1 MTLFYSKQS
10 GGFYDDSI
18 NKNIPNDS
26 VTISSE
32 YHAELLSKQSEG
44 YEIQAN
50 DKGYPVAVELVLTLE
65 EIKSINES
73 KQQQLLNLA
82 NEKITMLQRIV
93 KYNRATDDEKQ
104 LLEKLELFTIDVAHI
119 DLTDSNASFPEM
131 PC

>member
-1 MTLFYSKQS
+1 MIYYNAQTN
-10 GGFYDDSI
+10 GFYISGF
-18 NKNIPNDS
+18 NNIPENS
-26 VTISSE
+26 KELTTE
-32 YHAELLSKQSEG
+32 YHAELLKKQSEG
-44 YEIQAN
+44 FVIQAN
-50 DKGYPVAVELVLTLE
+50 DKGYPVAVERVLTLE
-65 EIKSINES
+65 EIKSINKS

-104 LLEKLELFTIDVAHI
+104 LLEKLELFTIDVTHI